1 MVALQ
6 FLVLSAVVRVRLGQR
21 FMLGVLIQAHP
32 FFVNFNSKWT
42 TRSTGKTFSLL
53 STNTVSRKS
62 VLTDGASTPAGECF
76 SDDQQYINVKR
87 MCDTSSFLYNA
98 FKTRARICRQTGF
111 HMQADGA
118 AFGSPSGDNCG
129 LA

>member
-32 FFVNFNSKWT
+32 FFVNSNSKWT
-42 TRSTGKTFSLL
+42 TRSIGKTFSLL

-76 SDDQQYINVKR
+76 SDDQQYINVEGVSKFWFILFFVLFR
-87 MCDTSSFLYNA
+87 FNGYFRGLDML
-98 FKTRARICRQTGF
+98 F
-111 HMQADGA
+111 H
-118 AFGSPSGDNCG
+118 FV
-129 LA
+129 